1 MHLLY
6 VDESGSVADPAQ
18 QYFVL
23 AGVCVFERKTHWI
36 EQALNAIAHTFS
48 PDNFPCD

>member
-1 MHLLY
+1 MHLFH

-23 AGVCVFERKTHWI
+23 AGVAIFERKTH
-36 EQALNAIAHTFS
+36 
-48 PDNFPCD
+48 